1 MSDGYTA
8 ITGHNLITTASV
20 IIDYIE
26 QGHEKWDG
34 NGPNDLIDAI
44 HKALSDAADAANSG
58 NFHACS
64 YQTMRVA
71 AYALLLAT
79 ITCAVADQSAPSA
92 VH

>member
-8 ITGHNLITTASV
+8 ITGNSLTTTAAV
-20 IIDYIE
+20 TIDYIE

-34 NGPNDLIDAI
+34 KGPNDLIDAI

-58 NFHACS
+58 NFQACS
-64 YQTMRVA
+64 YQTMRAA

-79 ITCAVADQSAPSA
+79 VTCAVADQSAPSA